1 MLWEKKRT
9 INPSSAVA
17 HRIIAGQILI
27 SIRDSEGPSDLESGY
42 AEQFQRFLR
51 PNVDRKPILLEANM
65 RIIALAITIFL
76 VSAVS
81 AQAQSREVTISS
93 IPASADEFIQMRDQ
107 LATTPEGGAA
117 MLIVAMMGFSK
128 SETLGMQFLTLALD
142 QGNVGSGNAYKGYA
156 PSSSIMYHVNRLNR
170 QNVWWYTPFAYV
182 AGATAE
188 NNYKVSAP
196 YKIVT
201 SRNKYSGDESS
212 GRVKVFVNVHGFS
225 PRPITLKKNDNGIW
239 KAYECSSVFVNV
251 PAPASASTSDP
262 L

>member
-1 MLWEKKRT
+1 M
-9 INPSSAVA
+9 
-17 HRIIAGQILI
+17 
-27 SIRDSEGPSDLESGY
+27 
-42 AEQFQRFLR
+42 
-51 PNVDRKPILLEANM
+51 RKF
-65 RIIALAITIFL
+65 IALILTVFL
-76 VSAVS
+76 TGAG
-81 AQAQSREVTISS
+81 ALQAQSKEVTISS
-93 IPASADEFIQMRDQ
+93 IPSSAEAFIQMRDS

-117 MLIVAMMGFSK
+117 MLIVALMGFSK

-142 QGNVGSGNAYKGYA
+142 QRNVGTGSAYKGYA

-182 AGATAE
+182 AGATAD

-196 YKIVT
+196 YKVVT
-201 SRNKYSGDESS
+201 SRNKYSGEESS
-212 GRVKVFVNVHGFS
+212 GKVKVFVNVHGFG
-225 PRPITLKKNDNGIW
+225 PRPITVARNDKGIW